1 MKPTA
6 KEEQRA
12 LRFLQQSQLTP
23 EQIAGFSFMQRHTP
37 EPDRHSPANVYGP
50 GILTLRLKSGEER
63 IRIVHLRNHPTALIR
78 TLISLGI
85 SFDNHPVDTG
95 NSTRPT
101 GTTVYR
107 RMSLYMFWY
116 FVLFVLCLSI
126 AFYTLNIEQW
136 TGIVLPVLF
145 FGMSLYSIY
154 LLQVRFCYLRLE
166 TDRLTVVSAGRE
178 IHYAYS
184 DLLKVN
190 FDFAREPNATHVME
204 VMDKTYRYRLFYI
217 GRVPRTQLNEI
228 AEQLRQAG
236 IDATCSLNDEKRH
249 YHDVYHG

>member
-12 LRFLQQSQLTP
+12 LRFLQRNQLTP

-37 EPDRHSPANVYGP
+37 EPERHSPANVYGP
-50 GILTLRLKSGEER
+50 GILTLRLKSGEEK
-63 IRIVHLRNHPTALIR
+63 IRIVHLHNHPTALIR
-78 TLISLGI
+78 TLVSRG
-85 SFDNHPVDTG
+85 SAFDNLPAATEG
-95 NSTRPT
+95 SPRPT

-116 FVLFVLCLSI
+116 FVLFILCLSL
-126 AFYTLNIEQW
+126 AFHTLNIERW
-136 TGIVLPVLF
+136 TGIVLPILF
-145 FGMSLYSIY
+145 FSASLYSIY

-166 TDRLTVVSAGRE
+166 ADRLTVVSAGRE
-178 IHYAYS
+178 IHYAY
-184 DLLKVN
+184 DNLLKVN

-204 VMDKTYRYRLFYI
+204 ILDKTYRYRLYYI

-228 AEQLRQAG
+228 AERLRQAG

>member
-23 EQIAGFSFMQRHTP
+23 EQIAGFSFMQRYTP
-37 EPDRHSPANVYGP
+37 EPDRHSPANVYG
-50 GILTLRLKSGEER
+50 R
-63 IRIVHLRNHPTALIR
+63 
-78 TLISLGI
+78 GI

-166 TDRLTVVSAGRE
+166 TDRLTVISAGRE

-228 AEQLRQAG
+228 AERLRQVG

>member
-1 MKPTA
+1 MKPTP

-12 LRFLQQSQLTP
+12 LRFLQRNQLTP

-37 EPDRHSPANVYGP
+37 EPDRHSRANVYGP
-50 GILTLRLKSGEER
+50 GILTLRLKSGGEK
-63 IRIVHLRNHPTALIR
+63 ILIVHLRNHPTALVR
-78 TLISLGI
+78 TLVGRGI
-85 SFDNHPVDTG
+85 AFDNHPDITAGGRGPAQPV
-95 NSTRPT
+95 
-101 GTTVYR
+101 VYR
-107 RMSLYMFWY
+107 RLSLYQFWY
-116 FVLFVLCLSI
+116 FVLFVLCLSM
-126 AFYTLNIEQW
+126 AFHTLNAGPW
-136 TGIVLPVLF
+136 AGIMLPVLF

-166 TDRLTVVSAGRE
+166 AERLTIVSAGRE
-178 IHYAYS
+178 IHYAYD

-204 VMDKTYRYRLFYI
+204 VLDNTYRYRLYYI
-217 GRVPRTQLNEI
+217 GRVPRTKLQEI
-228 AEQLRQAG
+228 AEHLRQAG

>member
-12 LRFLQQSQLTP
+12 LRFLQRNQLTP

-37 EPDRHSPANVYGP
+37 EPERHSPANVYGP
-50 GILTLRLKSGEER
+50 GILTLRLKSGEEK
-63 IRIVHLRNHPTALIR
+63 IRIVHLHNHPTALIR
-78 TLISLGI
+78 TLVSRGI
-85 SFDNHPVDTG
+85 AFDNHPAATEG
-95 NSTRPT
+95 STRPT

-116 FVLFVLCLSI
+116 FVLFILCLSL
-126 AFYTLNIEQW
+126 AFHTLNIERW
-136 TGIVLPVLF
+136 TGIVLPILF
-145 FGMSLYSIY
+145 FSASLYSIY

-166 TDRLTVVSAGRE
+166 ADRLTVVSAGRE
-178 IHYAYS
+178 IHYAY
-184 DLLKVN
+184 DNLLL
-190 FDFAREPNATHVME
+190 
-204 VMDKTYRYRLFYI
+204 DKTYRYRLYYI

-228 AEQLRQAG
+228 AERLRQAG

>member
-6 KEEQRA
+6 KEERRA
-12 LRFLQQSQLTP
+12 LRFLRKNGLAP
-23 EQIAGFSFMQRHTP
+23 EQIAGFRFMQRHTP
-37 EPDRHSPANVYGP
+37 EPEHHSPANVYGP
-50 GILTLRLKSGEER
+50 GILTLRLKAGGEK
-63 IRIVHLRNHPTALIR
+63 ILIVHQRHHPTSLLR
-78 TLISLGI
+78 TLLDRGI
-85 SFDNHPVDTG
+85 DFDNRPAAAEG
-95 NSTRPT
+95 GKRPT
-101 GTTVYR
+101 RTTVYR
-107 RMSLYMFWY
+107 RLSLYMFWY
-116 FVLFVLCLSI
+116 FVLFVACFSM
-126 AFYTLNIEQW
+126 AFYTLDAGRW
-136 TGIVLPVLF
+136 TGIALPVLF
-145 FGMSLYSIY
+145 FGMSLYCIY

-166 TDRLTVVSAGRE
+166 PERLTVVSAGRE

-204 VMDKTYRYRLFYI
+204 VLDKTCRYRLYYI

-228 AEQLRQAG
+228 AGRLRQAG

>member
-12 LRFLQQSQLTP
+12 LRFLQKHRLTP

-37 EPDRHSPANVYGP
+37 EPERHSPANVYGP
-50 GILTLRLKSGEER
+50 GILTLRLKAGGEKVL
-63 IRIVHLRNHPTALIR
+63 IVHLRNHPTALVR
-78 TLISLGI
+78 TLVSRGI
-85 SFDNHPVDTG
+85 TFDNHPAVLEG
-95 NSTRPT
+95 SGHAEPAL
-101 GTTVYR
+101 YR
-107 RMSLYMFWY
+107 RFSLYMFWY
-116 FVLFVLCLSI
+116 FMLFVICLSL
-126 AFYTLNIEQW
+126 AFHTLNTEQW

-145 FGMSLYSIY
+145 FSMSLYSIY
-154 LLQVRFCYLRLE
+154 LLQVRFCFLRLE
-166 TDRLTVVSAGRE
+166 ADRLTVVSAGRE

-204 VMDKTYRYRLFYI
+204 ILDQTYRYRLYYI

-228 AEQLRQAG
+228 AERLRQAG